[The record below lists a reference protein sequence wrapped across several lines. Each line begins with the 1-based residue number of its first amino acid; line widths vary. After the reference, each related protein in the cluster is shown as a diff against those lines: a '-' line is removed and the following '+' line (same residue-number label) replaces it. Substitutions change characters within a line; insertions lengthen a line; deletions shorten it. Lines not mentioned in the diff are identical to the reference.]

1 MSESENQDDLVQEAE
16 GADAEE
22 EAAAVEAV
30 EPETAAEAAEGQEQ
44 PEQSA
49 DEGDDGAGDEEEAKP
64 AAKAKEQ
71 TPGANLEP
79 LAIEPEVEL
88 DAEERA
94 RLEAEEEE
102 RRLRAEAEAAALDDG
117 PIRTEPK
124 VKLPKD
130 ATIQAT
136 GKRKNSIAR
145 VVVRA
150 GEGKF
155 LINKRELDEYF
166 PREHLQTIARQA
178 LALSG
183 YDGTVDISIRV
194 HGGGIAGQAGAV
206 RHGVARALCEI
217 DPDLRG
223 DLKRRG
229 FLTRDA
235 RIKERKK
242 AGYKKARKK
251 PQFSKR

>member
-1 MSESENQDDLVQEAE
+1 MSDIENQDDLTPE
-16 GADAEE
+16 ADAEE
-22 EAAAVEAV
+22 IVVAEGAETEIVEGDVVEIEDEAEAEEEVEA
-30 EPETAAEAAEGQEQ
+30 EAEA
-44 PEQSA
+44 
-49 DEGDDGAGDEEEAKP
+49 EEEAEEEEP
-64 AAKAKEQ
+64 AKKAKDQ
-71 TPGANLEP
+71 APGANLEP
-79 LAIEPEVEL
+79 LALEPEVEL

-102 RRLRAEAEAAALDDG
+102 QRARAEAEAAAYDDA

-124 VKLPKD
+124 VKLAKD

-150 GEGKF
+150 GDGKF
-155 LINKRELDEYF
+155 LINQREIEEYF
-166 PREHLQTIARQA
+166 PREHLQTVARQA

-183 YDGTVDISIRV
+183 YDGTLDIKIRV

-206 RHGVARALCEI
+206 RHGVAKALCEI
-217 DPDLRG
+217 DPELRG

-242 AGYKKARKK
+242 AGFKKARKK